1 MNKTFTYIISLF
13 LVFFSTRA
21 TQEDLYEKVFGTK
34 QREQAVRLNIFLGQ
48 KYLGECDFVL
58 KGTQVMSLDGTCLRN
73 QLLPIFEEDF
83 VSNIAPKN
91 IARTELSKDI
101 KLFYDPSEVKI
112 IIDIPAQFYK
122 LNAKEVYYGP
132 KTFGK
137 KIFRPSKWSHILNYW
152 LQYDF
157 EENDSRGRSN
167 NDYELDL
174 DSSLKFGDLVL
185 ENRFELTDDIRKE
198 SFTRKRSRLTYDMPK
213 SDLRLSFGDIDTQ
226 VLTTQ
231 SRLNLLG
238 LSLSKNFALNPY
250 NRITPINEFEFVL
263 ERRSFVTIYINDKP
277 VKSEIFEEGRHSIR
291 DLILDFGRSRVKIVA
306 KEVGGDTREFSYQWA
321 GSEELLRV
329 GLSRYSFNLGVKG
342 NYNLEPD
349 YESLDDTILSS
360 FYSQGITKTYTQSFS
375 LQYSDQ
381 SLLVG
386 PSLIKATPLGNFRSY
401 LNFSK
406 DKLNEHAGVNSLNEF
421 EFFTQKNARSIRNLI
436 TYEYR
441 SPYYASFDT
450 ESKRNEYQ
458 HILRYDMNWFFNDYI
473 NAGVDLERSLSYRSS
488 DFDRQV
494 YGLNLGLR
502 PFRDS
507 SFNVNFRRRK
517 NLNEW
522 DTEFTLFFNMSFS
535 ETGHFVSNFYDY
547 ENKTNLAQVS
557 YSPLDRQDTFN
568 YFASYDTDPDSKNA
582 DLQAGYLSRYFST
595 DISARL
601 TDTKND
607 EYEARLRGSIVMTD
621 DFIGLTP
628 YIADSFA
635 YIKGKE
641 SLEDKKIG
649 LLTQVGGVL
658 SKEFRN
664 TIYLPTLTS
673 YYLYKVDMDPT
684 HLDFGSS
691 YDFEEFFIAPTLKS
705 VVPVRLGRD
714 KTFVI
719 KGRFISDD
727 HSLKVGNLVSVGGR
741 SFPFF
746 TNRRGEFVVSDVKKG
761 EYEIWLED
769 KVFSKKVKV
778 DDGNIVINIGD
789 IQ

>member
-13 LVFFSTRA
+13 LVFSVGA
-21 TQEDLYEKVFGTK
+21 QQEDLYEKVFGTK
-34 QREQAVRLNIFLGQ
+34 QREQAVRLNVFLGM

-58 KGTQVMSLDGTCLRN
+58 KGTQVISVDGTCLRN
-73 QLLPIFEEDF
+73 QLLPIFEEEF
-83 VSNIAPKN
+83 VSHIAPKK
-91 IARTELSKDI
+91 IALTDLSKDI

-349 YESLDDTILSS
+349 YESIDDTILSS